1 MNRRNLMKQT
11 KTYNYFSVCVPRFLS
26 RPLRCSLGLSF
37 ALYSLLFS
45 AALLTGCSDD
55 SEQEKGWQTITFEAQ
70 PSTTA
75 FEEEDDSEESRSFD
89 STTRSWN
96 PPTGYYLY
104 DNPDDDDYAPNEVYR
119 LFEEQK
125 NMFYKSID
133 AFFTRDGK
141 ETLNGTFSYKT
152 SEHHWRLNMDIPETG
167 DYYVY
172 GYIPKEVATSAS
184 ITGNSSYSNG
194 AVLTINGIKTVTH
207 SDVSVIV
214 GAKDGP
220 SDSNDNGLTT
230 GQFTVNA
237 KQVQIGAETGN
248 HNYIYLLF
256 DHLYSALAFNFK
268 IDPTYNELRTIKVRK
283 LELIGYLNAQETNI
297 PARYNVEVK
306 LKSNTTGASPIESV
320 KFTADPTSG
329 NLAFEPIYEGEGVT
343 LDPVTPT
350 PFMGCFVPGQN
361 TYFKLRTTYDVYDK
375 NPQRDDSGNIIL
387 VDEKP
392 VYNLIRE
399 GCEAENKI
407 NLNSLFST
415 TGSLRGQMFQ
425 ITIKVVPTYLYVLS
439 EPDLD
444 NPTMTIGN

>member
-26 RPLRCSLGLSF
+26 HSLRCSLGLSF

-89 STTRSWN
+89 STTRSWT

-104 DNPDDDDYAPNEVYR
+104 DNPDDDDYTLNKVYR

-167 DYYVY
+167 VYYVY

-283 LELIGYLNAQETNI
+283 LELIGYLNAQERNI
-297 PARYNVEVK
+297 PARYNVEVR
-306 LKSNTTGASPIESV
+306 LKGNTDGASPIKSV
-320 KFTADPTSG
+320 TFTADPTSG

-343 LDPVTPT
+343 LDPDDPT

-425 ITIKVVPTYLYVLS
+425 ITINVVPTYLYVLS

-444 NPTMTIGN
+444 NPTIRVEN

>member
-1 MNRRNLMKQT
+1 MKKMLRHIAPFDIAGWHRVCPYTCCGLLMT
-11 KTYNYFSVCVPRFLS
+11 MFL
-26 RPLRCSLGLSF
+26 L
-37 ALYSLLFS
+37 
-45 AALLTGCSDD
+45 GCSNDPEID
-55 SEQEKGWQTITFEAQ
+55 NRQRVTFETQ
-70 PSTTA
+70 PCTTE
-75 FEEEDDSEESRSFD
+75 FVQTSD
-89 STTRSWN
+89 STNARSVGTMGVTRSWT

-104 DNPDDDDYAPNEVYR
+104 DNPDDNVYDPNEVYR

-133 AFFTRDGK
+133 AFFTRDDE
-141 ETLNGTFSYKT
+141 ETLNGTFTYKT
-152 SEHHWRLNMDIPETG
+152 TTHNWRLSMDIEDAD

-172 GYIPKEVATSAS
+172 GYIPKEIANSAS
-184 ITGNSSYSNG
+184 IIGNSSFSGG

-220 SDSNDNGLTT
+220 SDSNDNGLATGDFKVHAQRAQLNPDGTT
-230 GQFTVNA
+230 TS
-237 KQVQIGAETGN
+237 EGN
-248 HNYIYLLF
+248 NFIYLLF

-297 PARYNVEVK
+297 PARYNVVVT
-306 LKSNTTGASPIESV
+306 LKSTTDGSSPIRDVTFE
-320 KFTADPTSG
+320 ADPTSG

-343 LDPVTPT
+343 LNPVTPT

-375 NPQRDDSGNIIL
+375 NQQKVNGVPQVDSNG
-387 VDEKP
+387 EP
-392 VYNLIRE
+392 VYNLIRK

-407 NLNSLFST
+407 NLNSMFST

-439 EPDLD
+439 EPDMD
-444 NPTMTIGN
+444 NPTLKIGN

>member
-343 LDPVTPT
+343 LDPVTET

-375 NPQRDDSGNIIL
+375 EN
-387 VDEKP
+387 
-392 VYNLIRE
+392 NLIRE

-415 TGSLRGQMFQ
+415 TGSLRGQMYQ
-425 ITIKVVPTYLYVLS
+425 IRIKVVPTYLYVLS

-444 NPTMTIGN
+444 NPTIRVEN